1 MGSKTLFTQVASEKS
16 IDDVKVALKQAF
28 QSVGG
33 LMIESP
39 RGIEINQGV
48 NGVSF
53 AFAADVSAQVNIRQ
67 VNDRLYEI
75 ECTVSWKMS
84 ALSIICLIVGL
95 FMFGIL
101 WIVPL
106 LYLFVNPE
114 FSYQQSLQ
122 RVQTYVQ

>member
-28 QSVGG
+28 QSVGE

-39 RGIEINQGV
+39 RGIEIKQGV

-67 VNDRLYEI
+67 VNDWLYEI
-75 ECTVSWKMS
+75 ECTV
-84 ALSIICLIVGL
+84 
-95 FMFGIL
+95 
-101 WIVPL
+101 
-106 LYLFVNPE
+106 
-114 FSYQQSLQ
+114 
-122 RVQTYVQ
+122 

>member
-39 RGIEINQGV
+39 RGIEIKQGV

-84 ALSIICLIVGL
+84 ALSIICLIIGL